1 MAPQKSKSQ
10 ADSLKQK
17 SIISWFGQPSSH
29 NAKATQSKLTT
40 ENVASK
46 SRAEL
51 NTPKNKGRDA
61 HVGNSPSG
69 FSSKS
74 SDAGLSALETPPTS
88 DPVDVEM
95 LSMDEEEHEN
105 HQPVSASLSSIAC
118 SLLSS
123 LKQLNS
129 KFVLFTN
136 GIFWLNKHSD
146 LRQA

>member
-17 SIISWFGQPSSH
+17 SIISWFGQQSSH

-46 SRAEL
+46 SRPEL
-51 NTPKNKGRDA
+51 NTPKNKARDA
-61 HVGNSPSG
+61 HVVNSPSG

-74 SDAGLSALETPPTS
+74 SDAGLGALETPPTS

-95 LSMDEEEHEN
+95 LSMDEDEN
-105 HQPVSASLSSIAC
+105 HVTAQPVSASLFLIAC
-118 SLLSS
+118 CLLSFV
-123 LKQLNS
+123 KQLNS
-129 KFVLFTN
+129 
-136 GIFWLNKHSD
+136 IFSLTFYKWDILAK
-146 LRQA
+146 